1 MTKARLKKQPRNR
14 RDKSKA
20 NAARTLPEQPTD
32 PDDFDAKEWV
42 LAQPLPLVLARGRLG
57 RLKERL
63 AQVGFEQVE
72 ITYQPTPDLWR
83 TTMRVGIINPPPTAE
98 GVERILGNIAEEIDC
113 QISRGEVVAVVL
125 GAEIAATFKLRTRAT
140 KGLSA
145 VRD

>member
-1 MTKARLKKQPRNR
+1 MTKARLKKQTRKR
-14 RDKSKA
+14 SYESKA

-42 LAQPLPLVLARGRLG
+42 FAKPLPMVLARGRLG

-83 TTMRVGIINPPPTAE
+83 TKMRVGIINPPPTAE

-113 QISRGEVVAVVL
+113 QILRGEVVTVVL
-125 GAEIAATFKLRTRAT
+125 GTEICPSIQDRLR
-140 KGLSA
+140 
-145 VRD
+145 

>member
-1 MTKARLKKQPRNR
+1 MTKARLKKRPRKR

-63 AQVGFEQVE
+63 AQAGFEQVE
-72 ITYQPTPDLWR
+72 IIYQPTPDLWR
-83 TTMRVGIINPPPTAE
+83 TKMRVGIINPPPTAE

>member
-1 MTKARLKKQPRNR
+1 MTKARLKKKPRKR

-20 NAARTLPEQPTD
+20 NAARTLPAQPTD

-42 LAQPLPLVLARGRLG
+42 LAKPLPMVLARGRLG
-57 RLKERL
+57 RLKELL
-63 AQVGFEQVE
+63 AQAGFEQVE

-83 TTMRVGIINPPPTAE
+83 TKMRVRTINPPPSAE
-98 GVERILGNIAEEIDC
+98 SVERILGTIAKEIGC

-125 GAEIAATFKLRTRAT
+125 GSEIAATFKLRTRAT